1 MRKVGLIVG
10 ALVALALAL
19 APALAQ
25 QPFADVPQ
33 DHWAYNAVNTLAEKG
48 LLEGYPD
55 GSFKGKQ
62 NLTRYEFAQAIAR
75 MMDRVEQ
82 ISGTPG
88 PQGAAGAAGPP
99 GPAGTGGGLTAEQKA
114 LLDRLAKEFAPEL
127 AAIRSDLN
135 KLTKRVEDLESAEKP
150 KGPTITVSGDMSLRV
165 GMYGTSLGIED
176 VATTGYPFFGNQ
188 SEIES
193 ADKNGFYY
201 NGGVAYGGINVPY
214 YDSGYD
220 LWSDD
225 PLYSAVPNYM
235 GSIPISDALKDS
247 YKPSDFMTMKT
258 RVIFSGTLN
267 DKTNVKVALLAGPE
281 NNDSRAYPLNELYSG
296 SPDALTGN
304 GIMDLVNV
312 DEAWMKF
319 QTRLITPMEAT
330 IGKQYFKRG
339 VGLLADNGQEALKGM
354 RFDWT
359 PGGRLSWGAFLGM
372 LDNEMFYGTTTGAWG
387 IPGYDPLPT
396 GWTDPKTN
404 GQDNYNLYY
413 LGFCLSDSWKFG
425 LNWLDSGFNKEQGWS
440 ASVCGKLYG
449 LDLYSEY
456 AKLTRWPTGDDFVDW
471 NGNGVQESGEVA
483 LDESDSAWML
493 GLKWTSPAVVL
504 TGEYGQV
511 DAGYAFTPAGG
522 GWSAIPGIMQD
533 TDEFTFNL
541 PLSALHPNAEVD
553 PHDINWVD
561 RPLFL
566 DPTNIAKGW
575 HVNVAFPELF
585 GKNMPVSV
593 SYMSGDAYEPRYLS
607 WLGYGGPTSG
617 IAEPDKWTDAD
628 PVWVVR
634 VSKQLAG
641 NVTLKLLYA
650 RREADNVLS
659 RQLLPIDVDGQT
671 PIYAESDPIQVIRAE
686 FCVPF

>member
-10 ALVALALAL
+10 ALVALAVAL

-62 NLTRYEFAQAIAR
+62 SLTRYEFAQAIAR

-82 ISGTPG
+82 MGGVP
-88 PQGAAGAAGPP
+88 GPP
-99 GPAGTGGGLTAEQKA
+99 GPAGPPGLAGSGAGLTAEQQA

-127 AAIRSDLN
+127 AAIRSDLK
-135 KLTKRVEDLESAEKP
+135 KLTARVEDLESAEKP
-150 KGPTITVSGDMSLRV
+150 KGPTVTVSGDISLRV
-165 GMYGTSLGIED
+165 GMYGTSLGIDD
-176 VATTGYPFFGNQ
+176 VKTTGYPFFGNEFEEMP
-188 SEIES
+188 SD
-193 ADKNGFYY
+193 AKNGTYWYDYIPF
-201 NGGVAYGGINVPY
+201 GGINIPY
-214 YDSGYD
+214 FDSGAAM
-220 LWSDD
+220 WSDD
-225 PLYSAVPNYM
+225 PLYSSVPQYM
-235 GSIPISDALKDS
+235 ATIPISDALKDS

-267 DKTNVKVALLAGPE
+267 DKTSVKVALLAGPE

-296 SPDALTGN
+296 SPDLLTGN
-304 GIMDLVNV
+304 GIMDMVNV
-312 DEAWMKF
+312 DEVWMKF
-319 QTRLITPMEAT
+319 QTRLITPMTAT

-359 PGGRLSWGAFLGM
+359 PGGRMSWGAFLGM
-372 LDNEMFYGTTTGAWG
+372 LDNEMFYGTTAGAWG
-387 IPGYDPLPT
+387 IPGYDPLPV
-396 GWTDPKTN
+396 GWTDPKTS

-413 LGFCLSDSWKFG
+413 LNFCLSDNWKFG
-425 LNWLDSGFNKEQGWS
+425 LNWLDSGLNQEQGWS
-440 ASVCGKLYG
+440 ANMCGKLYG
-449 LDLYSEY
+449 LDLYGEY
-456 AKLTRWPTGDDFVDW
+456 AQLTQWPTGDDFVDW
-471 NGNGVQESGEVA
+471 SSDGVQDPGEVS
-483 LDESDSAWML
+483 LDESDTAWMF

-522 GWSAIPGIMQD
+522 GWSAIPWLILD
-533 TDEFTFNL
+533 SDEFTFNL
-541 PLSALHPNAEVD
+541 PFSALHPNAEVD
-553 PHDINWVD
+553 PHDINWID

-575 HVNVAFPELF
+575 HVNVTFPEMF
-585 GKNMPVSV
+585 GKKMPVSV
-593 SYMSGDAYEPRYLS
+593 SYMSGEAYEPRYLS

-628 PVWVVR
+628 PVWIVK

-641 NVTLKLLYA
+641 NVTLNLLYA

-659 RQLLPIDVDGQT
+659 RQLLPIDSDGET
-671 PIYAESDPIQVIRAE
+671 LIYAENDPIQVIRAE